1 MNNLAFF
8 IIFSV
13 IVLSIGGLGYI
24 LYDRISKNQY
34 RYYKGEIR
42 KVPKYYKANPENA
55 PNYYKGSLNK
65 VPNYYKKDIKDL
77 PNYYRPKS
85 QKTPS
90 DRETK
95 LRSLREN
102 W

>member
-1 MNNLAFF
+1 MSKIGFF
-8 IIFSV
+8 IIFLI
-13 IVLSIGGLGYI
+13 IVLSTGGLGYL

-42 KVPKYYKANPENA
+42 KVPKYYKANPANA
-55 PNYYKGSLNK
+55 PNYYKGSIQK

-77 PNYYRPKS
+77 PNYYKPKS
-85 QKTPS
+85 SSTPS
-90 DRETK
+90 DRASK
-95 LRSLREN
+95 LRSLKEN